1 MVTHLRADR
10 SRNPLRIGTH
20 EIDVD
25 GVAQRYHVRG
35 SGPEVCVAIPGGPG
49 LSWEYLRMP
58 AVERRVRVVYVEPLG
73 TGASGRLPSHP
84 DGYTRP
90 VYAKALDR
98 VLDRLG
104 RERVHLLGHCHGG
117 LVAQYYALRH
127 PERLAGLILHMSSPV
142 TGPEQSAETR
152 HQLDR
157 FVRRNQWNP
166 ALPAVLDA
174 LHAIQD
180 AADDRALTAAT
191 RDALPAQFAHYWA
204 RRDELSGL
212 RPKIR
217 RSYLSAPEP
226 IDDRADLPGMRVP
239 TLVTAGMYDI
249 IGGTRWARELHSLIP
264 YARLLLLA
272 RSGHLGHI
280 EEPERFAEGVLDFVA
295 ATPAA
300 PVVPVAA

>member
-1 MVTHLRADR
+1 MVIQLRVDR
-10 SRNPLRIGTH
+10 NRHPLRIGTH

-25 GVAQRYHVRG
+25 GIAQRYHVRG
-35 SGPEVCVAIPGGPG
+35 SGAEVCVAVPGGPG

-84 DGYTRP
+84 DGYTRA
-90 VYAKALDR
+90 VYAEALDR
-98 VLDRLG
+98 LLDRLG

-142 TGPEQSAETR
+142 TGPEQTAETGR
-152 HQLDR
+152 QVDR

-180 AADDRALTAAT
+180 AHDDRALTAAT
-191 RDALPAQFAHYWA
+191 RDALPTQFAHYWA
-204 RRDELSGL
+204 RRDELAGL
-212 RPKIR
+212 RPKFR
-217 RSYLSAPEP
+217 RSYLSAPEL
-226 IDDRADLPGMRVP
+226 IDDRAELPGLSVP

-249 IGGTRWARELHSLIP
+249 VGGTRWARELHQLIP

-295 ATPAA
+295 ATPA
-300 PVVPVAA
+300 VHGGKIAA